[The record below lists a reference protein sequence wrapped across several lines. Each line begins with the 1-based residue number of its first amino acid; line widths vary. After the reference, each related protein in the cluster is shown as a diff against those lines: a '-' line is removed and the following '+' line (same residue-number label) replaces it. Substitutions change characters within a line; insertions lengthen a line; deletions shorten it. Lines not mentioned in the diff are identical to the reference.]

1 MNYWLVKSD
10 PETYGWPE
18 LVKDKKT
25 EWTGVRNYAARIHL
39 RAMKKGDLVLFYH
52 SQKSQSIVGIAK
64 VSKEFFDDSTA
75 SEPGWIAV
83 ELTSVKQM
91 ANPVTLSEVKKMK
104 GLDKFPLV
112 TISRLSV
119 MPVTAVEFDI
129 ILSMGKTKM

>member
-18 LVKDKKT
+18 LVKEKKT

-52 SQKSQSIVGIAK
+52 SQKSQSIIGISK

-83 ELTSVKQM
+83 ELTSVKQL

-119 MPVTAVEFDI
+119 MPVSAVEFDI